1 MFRFSYF
8 GSATFLENK
17 VYTAFWKCD
26 EKIKVSP
33 SFYLKE
39 LMQLYAR
46 LHVVYLQILQ

>member
-8 GSATFLENK
+8 GSKTLEENK

-33 SFYLKE
+33 FSLPQKLLLFSK
-39 LMQLYAR
+39 
-46 LHVVYLQILQ
+46 LHVVYLKILQ